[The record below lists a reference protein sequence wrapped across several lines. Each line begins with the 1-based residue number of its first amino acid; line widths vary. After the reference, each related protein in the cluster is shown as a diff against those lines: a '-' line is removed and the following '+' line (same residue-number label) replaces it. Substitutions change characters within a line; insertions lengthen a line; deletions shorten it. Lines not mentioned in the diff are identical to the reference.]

1 MRERGK
7 ALRAQDIMTRPVVSV
22 GPGFPVGDAVALLA
36 EHAFAALPVVDH
48 DNRVLGLFTETDAL
62 AGIRTG
68 DPGLRV
74 RTVMTAPVDP
84 IDLEADLAAIAV
96 RMLADR
102 IRSVPVTDRGELAGI
117 VSRRD
122 LLAPLVRR
130 DDAIASR
137 LRTLLSDYAGHR
149 NHWEVSVA
157 GGAVTI
163 RGTFSDEAERRLVK
177 ALALTAEGVVAV
189 ELSPSR

>member
-1 MRERGK
+1 MRAR
-7 ALRAQDIMTRPVVSV
+7 DIMSTPVVSV
-22 GPGFPVGDAVALLA
+22 GPGFLVEDAVVLLA
-36 EHAFAALPVVDH
+36 EHAVAALPVVDH

-62 AGIRTG
+62 AGVRMA

-74 RTVMTAPVDP
+74 RAVLTAPVEP
-84 IDLEADLAAIAV
+84 VDLDADVAAIAV

-122 LLAPLVRR
+122 LLVPLVRR

-137 LRTLLSDYAGHR
+137 LRALLSDYAGHR

-163 RGTFSDEAERRLVK
+163 RGGFSGEAERRLVK

-189 ELSPSR
+189 ELFPSR